1 MKKFVLI
8 ILISLSATRL
18 CAQQL
23 AIGTNVLMDAL
34 MMPNIGVELGLGKSH
49 FAERSVLGVHGYFMN
64 KPWGKDVKAWGVQ
77 PELRYFFSG
86 RAMSRWFVG
95 IGAHVAK
102 YDVTWSSKVYA
113 GNAVGAGLTFGY
125 VFNLTSRLNI
135 DVHSG
140 FGALFYRQKE
150 HFEGDFY
157 DTEYSRSGNIV
168 ANSRG
173 YTLLPT
179 RIGVSLTYIIK

>member
-8 ILISLSATRL
+8 ILISLSATRMS
-18 CAQQL
+18 AQQL

-34 MMPNIGVELGLGKSH
+34 MMPNIGVEMGLGKSH
-49 FAERSVLGVHGYFMN
+49 FAERSVLGLHGYFIR
-64 KPWGKDVKAWGVQ
+64 KPWGKDVKAWGIQ

-86 RAMSRWFVG
+86 RAMSRWFFG

-102 YDVTWSSKVYA
+102 YDVTWSSKVYN
-113 GNAVGAGLTFGY
+113 GNAIGAGLTFGY
-125 VFNLTSRLNI
+125 VFNLTKRLNI

-140 FGALFYRQKE
+140 FGALYYRQKE

-157 DTEYSRSGNIV
+157 DTEYSQTGHIV
-168 ANSRG
+168 PNSRG

-179 RIGVSLTYIIK
+179 RIGVSITYIIK